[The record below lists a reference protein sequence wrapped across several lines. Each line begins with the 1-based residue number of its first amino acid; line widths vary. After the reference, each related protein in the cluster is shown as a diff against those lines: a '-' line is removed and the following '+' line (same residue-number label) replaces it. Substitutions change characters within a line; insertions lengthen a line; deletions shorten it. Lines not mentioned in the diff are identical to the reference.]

1 MWSDSDGTIPSSLSG
16 TGHWDSAPTWCFC
29 GVDPESQHPWV
40 PLPALFRFFS
50 SPSLRSFCHFVPR
63 RPPHPLLLSPQPAV
77 LCAGEGRRDRG
88 RVRGRWNES
97 RRVSGNVR
105 LETENN
111 FFLLLMD
118 SSVSPLLSCPLPT
131 SPLLSLCFS
140 FPSPVRTISVGFSS
154 PLGLRSSTIT
164 WLLLNAAPSRRRT
177 HYGTKVRGNT
187 QKRDW

>member
-1 MWSDSDGTIPSSLSG
+1 MFRWCGS
-16 TGHWDSAPTWCFC
+16 WVSAPV
-29 GVDPESQHPWV
+29 GPSASAVQV
-40 PLPALFRFFS
+40 FFFFFFKVI
-50 SPSLRSFCHFVPR
+50 LSFCTPKPTPSH
-63 RPPHPLLLSPQPAV
+63 HPLLLSPQAAV
-77 LCAGEGRRDRG
+77 LCSVEGRRDRG

-97 RRVSGNVR
+97 THVSGNVR
-105 LETENN
+105 LETENY

-131 SPLLSLCFS
+131 SPLLSFRFS
-140 FPSPVRTISVGFSS
+140 FPSPVRTINVGFSS

-164 WLLLNAAPSRRRT
+164 WLLLNVAPSRRKT

>member
-1 MWSDSDGTIPSSLSG
+1 MVRQWWNNSVFTVW
-16 TGHWDSAPTWCFC
+16 HWPLGFCSNLMFRWCGSWVSAPGGPSASAVHVF
-29 GVDPESQHPWV
+29 
-40 PLPALFRFFS
+40 FFS
-50 SPSLRSFCHFVPR
+50 FFKVILSFCTPKA
-63 RPPHPLLLSPQPAV
+63 PNSPLLLSPQAAV
-77 LCAGEGRRDRG
+77 LCSGEGRRDRG

-105 LETENN
+105 LETEKY

-131 SPLLSLCFS
+131 SPLLSFRFS
-140 FPSPVRTISVGFSS
+140 FPSPVRTINVGFSS

-164 WLLLNAAPSRRRT
+164 WLLLNAAPSRRKT